1 MIFIYG
7 AEQDEHKQEFLTELA
22 AVCFDQTIPILIG
35 GDFSLLRS
43 SQEKN
48 MNYHGNRN
56 YDTFNSI
63 INTYEL
69 REIELAGGGF
79 TWSNN
84 KETPTLEKLD
94 RLLMR
99 NGWDTLFPLVN
110 VQKLSILVSDHNPL
124 ILDTLEE
131 IEPCHKSFRFET
143 SWTGGEDFL
152 ENVEKIWNEPIVAKQ
167 IL

>member
-1 MIFIYG
+1 
-7 AEQDEHKQEFLTELA
+7 
-22 AVCFDQTIPILIG
+22 
-35 GDFSLLRS
+35 
-43 SQEKN
+43 

-69 REIELAGGGF
+69 REIELAGGEF

-94 RLLMR
+94 RLLMS

-110 VQKLSILVSDHNPL
+110 VQKLSRLVSDHNPL
-124 ILDTLEE
+124 ILDTMEE
-131 IEPCHKSFRFET
+131 REPCHKSFRFET
-143 SWTGGEDFL
+143 SWIGGEDFL
-152 ENVEKIWNEPIVAKQ
+152 EKVEKIWNEPIVAKDSLDVMQ
-167 IL
+167 KKLKKVSKYLKGWGRNLRADFEK